1 MSITT
6 QIETTGLARDPSAAV
21 ASSRGALRLAEDVV
35 VRSPGVIETRP
46 SFDIEID
53 GLTTTRRVRGLHEFG
68 GGIVAVEQDDVDPS
82 AWTVSLDNNDVQC
95 LTEGAYEPP
104 SYDDSEPRFAHA
116 RRNLYFTGYFGA
128 VAVENIDI
136 GIASQTRCAGMEP
149 PTMVT
154 DYRSPSESYDVPR
167 AAWSYR
173 FVIRRTDTNGVILRS
188 PPSQRVLCF
197 AGTAAPFPDS
207 TGTRFYIMTSTG
219 SPARLKKNDVIEVYR
234 TRINTAGLE
243 AGSEHYKAFEYEIT
257 LTDISN
263 GYVDLPDDKTADDD
277 LGVALYT
284 NSAQDGETAQKYPPP
299 RAKQLAP
306 WSRCM
311 WYGDVRPKARFNL
324 RLVNFGASGYGY
336 IRAGGVTF
344 TSGSDLITGFADTS
358 GFKVGEYLTDNL
370 QHGPGTAGTYI
381 PADSTITN
389 ITSATSLQISNLALA
404 SGTLAPTSFVQVM
417 QKNVPRGLHAFRG
430 TGTYTSGSAVVTGIS
445 DTTGLYA
452 GMYVTDSANGPTTNG
467 TRVPTGTLIQSVDSS
482 TQITMTANA
491 LASGTAQTFIAGD
504 YLTVNSVRFHA
515 WPREI
520 LSYLA
525 DDWTMPAQCFTVT
538 GSAGQDASGGR
549 GIMMLAMCNLATAV
563 NRYCLATKGYHVRA
577 IPLGDHTTRWY
588 TDGSGGVGEPAAVG
602 TIGISFEEIGQSGI
616 LPSLSTSCPT
626 AWDVGLAATAD
637 DPTTL
642 NRVCWSA
649 VDEPEAVP
657 LLNYVNIGAADK
669 RVLALVPLRNAL
681 LVFKE
686 DGCWRIT
693 GAPPSSW
700 NVDLLDPTLQLLR
713 PEVVSVSQNAAYAW
727 CRGGFFEV
735 TENGARSLTA
745 GRLDV
750 ELRTSA
756 AYLSN
761 PDPITH
767 GAFVAVV
774 QQRNLVLLGVP
785 GQRHGEAA
793 CAKVYAY
800 NQTTG
805 AWSEWALVWGH
816 VCESEALDTMYASV
830 TRAGD
835 DYTTA
840 IGYEIDK
847 MQADVRG
854 YDRTFTLGASAAVTG
869 TTLAV
874 NFAHVEA
881 WSPAV
886 GDIVK
891 AEDAADPS
899 IYVFR
904 RVTAVSQSLTQWLI
918 TIDDTLPA
926 LATEHSYTFTAYVTA
941 KVVLEWHP
949 TGPAG
954 VPQSVL
960 ARELTFQIDHRDA
973 TAEAPAPR
981 YAIGGSSDL
990 SATRYTVTATP
1001 AAVATVQPLRCG
1013 VSRQIARS
1021 ALIAPYLSTS
1031 QLYPVRVNGA
1041 SIVHEGVSEKVRR

>member
-1 MSITT
+1 M
-6 QIETTGLARDPSAAV
+6 
-21 ASSRGALRLAEDVV
+21 
-35 VRSPGVIETRP
+35 
-46 SFDIEID
+46 
-53 GLTTTRRVRGLHEFG
+53 
-68 GGIVAVEQDDVDPS
+68 
-82 AWTVSLDNNDVQC
+82 
-95 LTEGAYEPP
+95 
-104 SYDDSEPRFAHA
+104 
-116 RRNLYFTGYFGA
+116 
-128 VAVENIDI
+128 
-136 GIASQTRCAGMEP
+136 
-149 PTMVT
+149 
-154 DYRSPSESYDVPR
+154 
-167 AAWSYR
+167 
-173 FVIRRTDTNGVILRS
+173 
-188 PPSQRVLCF
+188 LCF

-299 RAKQLAP
+299 RAKQLAA

-515 WPREI
+515 WPRGTA
-520 LSYLA
+520 SYLA

-577 IPLGDHTTRWY
+577 IPLGDHATRWF
-588 TDGSGGVGEPAAVG
+588 TDASGGSGEPAAVG

-642 NRVCWSA
+642 NRVYWSA

-657 LLNYVNIGAADK
+657 LLNYVHIGAADK
-669 RVLALVPLRNAL
+669 RVLALVLLRSAL

-700 NVDLLDPTLQLLR
+700 NVELLDPTLQLLR

-735 TENGARSLTA
+735 TENGAQSLRGPSRRRAPHGRRVPVEPRPHHARHVRRRRPAAEPRAPRRARRERRDRVREGLRLQPDHGRVVRVGALLGPRVRERGARHDVRERHARGRRPHDGHRLRDRQDA
-745 GRLDV
+745 GRRARLRSHVHARRVCGRDG
-750 ELRTSA
+750 ERRSPSTLRTSRRGRRPRA
-756 AYLSN
+756 TSSRRRT
-761 PDPITH
+761 P
-767 GAFVAVV
+767 
-774 QQRNLVLLGVP
+774 
-785 GQRHGEAA
+785 E
-793 CAKVYAY
+793 
-800 NQTTG
+800 
-805 AWSEWALVWGH
+805 
-816 VCESEALDTMYASV
+816 
-830 TRAGD
+830 TRA
-835 DYTTA
+835 
-840 IGYEIDK
+840 
-847 MQADVRG
+847 
-854 YDRTFTLGASAAVTG
+854 
-869 TTLAV
+869 
-874 NFAHVEA
+874 
-881 WSPAV
+881 
-886 GDIVK
+886 
-891 AEDAADPS
+891 
-899 IYVFR
+899 
-904 RVTAVSQSLTQWLI
+904 
-918 TIDDTLPA
+918 
-926 LATEHSYTFTAYVTA
+926 
-941 KVVLEWHP
+941 
-949 TGPAG
+949 
-954 VPQSVL
+954 
-960 ARELTFQIDHRDA
+960 
-973 TAEAPAPR
+973 
-981 YAIGGSSDL
+981 
-990 SATRYTVTATP
+990 
-1001 AAVATVQPLRCG
+1001 
-1013 VSRQIARS
+1013 
-1021 ALIAPYLSTS
+1021 STS
-1031 QLYPVRVNGA
+1031 SGA
-1041 SIVHEGVSEKVRR
+1041 